1 MEVVAIGNMKAFN
14 LHKNVDKLFDNFEW
28 AGLNLIWGAWTWA
41 MMSQSITWIL
51 GCIGALTLI
60 WFNVERALKAR
71 KERGMLEGKPTKI
84 NNHGKRKED

>member
-1 MEVVAIGNMKAFN
+1 MK
-14 LHKNVDKLFDNFEW
+14 HQTIQVDKVFNSFEW

-51 GCIGALTLI
+51 GCIGAITLI

-71 KERGMLEGKPTKI
+71 KERNLLKDKQNEQ
-84 NNHGKRKED
+84 ND

>member
-1 MEVVAIGNMKAFN
+1 MK
-14 LHKNVDKLFDNFEW
+14 HQIIQVDKVFNSFEW

-51 GCIGALTLI
+51 GCIGAITLI

-71 KERGMLEGKPTKI
+71 KERNLLKDKQNEQ
-84 NNHGKRKED
+84 ND